1 MEFEPEYFSGILK
14 VLILTL
20 LISILPIYF
29 MANPILIVGISIIA
43 FIAILSINKK
53 WIKKVILDSENKK
66 VIVGYPLAIIGLK
79 KTEIPFDKIDN
90 VTYYEYMSRTPAH
103 FKIEQNG
110 KKLRFNCNGLDSKK
124 VISILEN
131 CGIKTNFYKRKE
143 IGFR

>member
-20 LISILPIYF
+20 IISILPIYF
-29 MANPILIVGISIIA
+29 LVNPILTIGIAVIG

-53 WIKKVILDSENKK
+53 WIKKVILDSESKK
-66 VIVGYPLAIIGLK
+66 IIVRYPLAIIGLK
-79 KTEIPFDKIDN
+79 KKEIPFDKIDI

-124 VISILEN
+124 VSSILETY
-131 CGIKTNFYKRKE
+131 GIKTNFHNRKE
-143 IGFR
+143 VGFR

>member
-29 MANPILIVGISIIA
+29 MANPILIIGISIFA

-53 WIKKVILDSENKK
+53 WIKKVILDSKREKI
-66 VIVGYPLAIIGLK
+66 IVKYPLSIIGLK
-79 KTEIPFDKIDN
+79 KTEIPFDKIDI

-124 VISILEN
+124 VSSILEN
-131 CGIKTNFYKRKE
+131 CGIKTNFYNRKE
-143 IGFR
+143 VGFR